1 MKEKRNGRVPGKEED
16 MNAMNRFYNEYSAN
30 YVQANLESLES
41 GSHYVHASLDKYG
54 RENCVLDTGY
64 SCRL

>member
-1 MKEKRNGRVPGKEED
+1 MKEKRNGSVPGKEED
-16 MNAMNRFYNEYSAN
+16 MNAINRFYNEYSVN

-54 RENCVLDTGY
+54 RGNCVLDTGY

>member
-1 MKEKRNGRVPGKEED
+1 
-16 MNAMNRFYNEYSAN
+16 MNAINRFYNEYSAN

-41 GSHYVHASLDKYG
+41 GSHYVYASLDKYG
-54 RENCVLDTGY
+54 RGNCVLDTGY